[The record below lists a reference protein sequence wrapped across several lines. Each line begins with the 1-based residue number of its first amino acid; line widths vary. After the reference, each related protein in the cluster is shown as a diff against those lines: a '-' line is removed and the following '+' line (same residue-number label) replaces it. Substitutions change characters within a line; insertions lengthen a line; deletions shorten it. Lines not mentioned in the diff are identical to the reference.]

1 MLDFCEVSAVALV
14 AALPD
19 SATMEKIDLLIWTDH
34 AVEAAR
40 TLQVP
45 GLRTAAISHAAQ
57 LEKAPLVLGRGVGL
71 AGLAELWVDSVDVWP
86 VILEQVPADAYL
98 VTESVPQPVSAEPGL
113 LTHLTWFPKPDRL
126 SDEEFFHGWHVVHT
140 PSSAAL
146 HPRRR
151 GYVRDAVARALTP
164 GAPPVRAIVSES
176 FRLED
181 YLDPTRLFGGPEAL
195 KVTMDELPLYADAP
209 DISSCPVWKE

>member
-1 MLDFCEVSAVALV
+1 
-14 AALPD
+14 
-19 SATMEKIDLLIWTDH
+19 MEKVDLLIWSDE
-34 AVEAAR
+34 AVAAAR
-40 TLQVP
+40 TLDVP
-45 GLRTAAISHAAQ
+45 GLRTLQVSRAAR
-57 LEKAPLVLGRGVGL
+57 LDKAPLVMGRGTAL

-86 VILEQVPADAYL
+86 AILEQVPADAYL
-98 VTESVPQPVSAEPGL
+98 VTESVPQPVAADPGL

-126 SDEEFFHGWHVVHT
+126 SDEDFFHGWHVVHT

-146 HPRRR
+146 HPRRL

-181 YLDPTRLFGGPEAL
+181 YLDPARLFGGPEAL
-195 KVTMDELPLYADAP
+195 KVTMDELPLYADAA
-209 DISSCPVWKE
+209 DISSCPVWKD

>member
-1 MLDFCEVSAVALV
+1 VPVAVVL
-14 AALPD
+14 ALPD
-19 SATMEKIDLLIWTDH
+19 SAAMEKIDLLIWSD
-34 AVEAAR
+34 ADVEAAR

-45 GLRTAAISHAAQ
+45 GLRTAAVSRAAR
-57 LEKAPLVLGRGVGL
+57 LEKAPLVMGRGVAL

-86 VILEQVPADAYL
+86 AILEQLRADVYL

-113 LTHLTWFPKPDRL
+113 LTHLTWFPKPERL

-151 GYVRDAVARALTP
+151 GYVRDAVTRTLTP

-176 FRLED
+176 FVLED
-181 YLDPTRLFGGPEAL
+181 YLDPARLFGGPEAL
-195 KVTMDELPLYADAP
+195 KVTMDELPLYADAA
-209 DISSCPVWKE
+209 DISSCPVWKD